1 MDSLSLKE
9 LTSIFPYIVD
19 LLPILVFL
27 IEDGEIVYVNR
38 ACEELLGYTR
48 SELIGKSIIQDLVP
62 EEERPKAFLHCQRVV
77 LELER
82 RGWFLA

>member
-1 MDSLSLKE
+1 MDSLNSKD

-19 LLPILVFL
+19 LLPTLVFL
-27 IEDGEIVYVNR
+27 IEDEEIVYVNR

-62 EEERPKAFLHCQRVV
+62 E
-77 LELER
+77 
-82 RGWFLA
+82 